1 MTYLSLD
8 LSTKSTGWAVFTDG
22 NLVDYGLLTASS
34 TDLVVRIQKIILGLK
49 PIVEKYK
56 PMEVVLEEVPPPSE
70 ARRNLQTHR
79 ALMWLQGAVGILLHE
94 IDKKIKMNYIYPSE
108 WRAACGIKTGPKV
121 LREAQKQ
128 YDISF
133 VEKKFNLS
141 VNDDIAD
148 AIGIGY
154 GYNQKHL
161 INTSGEYNFGQ

>member
-1 MTYLSLD
+1 
-8 LSTKSTGWAVFTDG
+8 
-22 NLVDYGLLTASS
+22 
-34 TDLVVRIQKIILGLK
+34 
-49 PIVEKYK
+49 
-56 PMEVVLEEVPPPSE
+56 
-70 ARRNLQTHR
+70 
-79 ALMWLQGAVGILLHE
+79 
-94 IDKKIKMNYIYPSE
+94 MNYIYPSE

-121 LREAQKQ
+121 LRETQKQ

-161 INTSGEYNFGQ
+161 IFHMFCLIILRHYL